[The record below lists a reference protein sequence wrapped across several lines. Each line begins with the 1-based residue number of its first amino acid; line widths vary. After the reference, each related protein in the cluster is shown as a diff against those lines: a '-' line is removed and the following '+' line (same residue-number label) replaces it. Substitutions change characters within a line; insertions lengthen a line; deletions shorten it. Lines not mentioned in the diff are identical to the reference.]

1 MCRIGGDMFR
11 NRVSLF
17 PGLAT
22 VVVIWMTVRPCPA
35 YSQDTGT
42 GEPVQSQTTPT
53 NPPAVPTTP
62 QTSPEASKAQA
73 ATKTEDLVP
82 AVQPADKK
90 KPKKVWTNDELK
102 SVKTG
107 VSVVGDANKSTAARH
122 SHTQKDDE
130 ENDNPSPHQ
139 QQVEEYRSQIRE
151 LRDRIEAVDK
161 RIAQLKDFKGE
172 NTSASGGIDMHQK
185 YNMVPPADQVKELEG
200 AKKKLQAQI
209 EEIEN
214 EARKSGIEPGELR

>member
-1 MCRIGGDMFR
+1 MSRIGGDMFR
-11 NRVSLF
+11 NRISLF
-17 PGLAT
+17 SGLAA
-22 VVVIWMTVRPCPA
+22 VAVIWMAVHPCPA
-35 YSQDTGT
+35 YCQDTSVDK
-42 GEPVQSQTTPT
+42 PAQSQTE
-53 NPPAVPTTP
+53 PTTP
-62 QTSPEASKAQA
+62 PAGTTTSQTSPEASKAQA
-73 ATKTEDLVP
+73 TGKNEDLVP

-107 VSVVGDANKSTAARH
+107 VSVVGDANKSTTPRPGHAR
-122 SHTQKDDE
+122 KDDE

-161 RIAQLKDFKGE
+161 RIAQLKDFKAE
-172 NTSASGGIDMHQK
+172 NTSASGGIDLHQR
-185 YNMVPPADQVKELEG
+185 YNMEPVADQVKQLED

-209 EEIEN
+209 DDIEN

>member
-1 MCRIGGDMFR
+1 MFR
-11 NRVSLF
+11 NRISLF
-17 PGLAT
+17 SGLVT
-22 VVVIWMTVRPCPA
+22 VAVIWMTVHPCLARP
-35 YSQDTGT
+35 QDTSAGD
-42 GEPVQSQTTPT
+42 PAPSQTTST
-53 NPPAVPTTP
+53 TPPAVSTTP
-62 QTSPEASKAQA
+62 QTSPESPKAET
-73 ATKTEDLVP
+73 ATKTQVLVP

-107 VSVVGDANKSTAARH
+107 VSVVGDANKGTTTRH
-122 SHTQKDDE
+122 SHARKDDE

-161 RIAQLKDFKGE
+161 RIAQLKDFKAE
-172 NTSASGGIDMHQK
+172 NTSASGGIDLHQK
-185 YNMVPPADQVKELEG
+185 YNMEPVADQVKQLED

-209 EEIEN
+209 EDIEN
-214 EARKSGIEPGELR
+214 EARKTGIEPGELR

>member
-1 MCRIGGDMFR
+1 MFR
-11 NRVSLF
+11 NRISLF
-17 PGLAT
+17 SGLVT
-22 VVVIWMTVRPCPA
+22 VAVICMTVHPCLARP
-35 YSQDTGT
+35 QDTST
-42 GEPVQSQTTPT
+42 GDPAQSQTTST
-53 NPPAVPTTP
+53 TPPAVSTTP
-62 QTSPEASKAQA
+62 QTSPESPKAET
-73 ATKTEDLVP
+73 ATKTQVLVP

-107 VSVVGDANKSTAARH
+107 VSVVGDANKGTTTRH
-122 SHTQKDDE
+122 SHARKDDE

-161 RIAQLKDFKGE
+161 RIAQLKDFKAE
-172 NTSASGGIDMHQK
+172 NTSASGGIDLHQK
-185 YNMVPPADQVKELEG
+185 YNMEPVADQVKQLED

-209 EEIEN
+209 EDIEN
-214 EARKSGIEPGELR
+214 EARKTRIEPGELR

>member
-1 MCRIGGDMFR
+1 MFR
-11 NRVSLF
+11 NRVSRF
-17 PGLAT
+17 CGLVT
-22 VVVIWMTVRPCPA
+22 VAVIWMTVHACPT

-42 GEPVQSQTTPT
+42 GKPAESQRTPA

-62 QTSPEASKAQA
+62 QRSPEASKTQA
-73 ATKTEDLVP
+73 AAKKEDPVP

-90 KPKKVWTNDELK
+90 KPKKVWTNEELK

-107 VSVVGDANKSTAARH
+107 VSVVGDANKSTTTRH
-122 SHTQKDDE
+122 SHARKGDE

-161 RIAQLKDFKGE
+161 RIAQLKDFKAE
-172 NTSASGGIDMHQK
+172 NTTASAGIDLHQK
-185 YNMVPPADQVKELEG
+185 YNMEPLADQVKELEG
-200 AKKKLQAQI
+200 AKKKLQAEI
-209 EEIEN
+209 EDIEN